1 MTHIAT
7 RGSVQVARSK
17 FTTTIDG
24 ELLKQI
30 KIKAIECNTDVNKII
45 EDLIREYL
53 SKEKE
58 AH

>member
-1 MTHIAT
+1 M
-7 RGSVQVARSK
+7 ARSK

-53 SKEKE
+53 AKEKE
-58 AH
+58 AN